1 LKPENVLIGD
11 HFLPALLDF
20 GSTAAAEV
28 PVTSRRV
35 GLQVQDEASQ
45 RCSVPCRAPHLL
57 IITAL

>member
-45 RCSVPCRAPHLL
+45 RCAPCPAARR
-57 IITAL
+57 TC